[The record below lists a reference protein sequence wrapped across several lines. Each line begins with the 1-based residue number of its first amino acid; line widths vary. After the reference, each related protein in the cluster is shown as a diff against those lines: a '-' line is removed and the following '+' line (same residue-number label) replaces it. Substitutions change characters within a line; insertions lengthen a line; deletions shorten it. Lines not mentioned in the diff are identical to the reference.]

1 MHSSTLLEFFHF
13 FISHNYVCGG
23 DLVLILRVFM
33 KKKEKEKKN
42 LLQWEG
48 CRKPILPPSTDDHAC

>member
-23 DLVLILRVFM
+23 DLVLLLRVFM
-33 KKKEKEKKN
+33 KKKGKGKKK
-42 LLQWEG
+42 LTSMGRMQ
-48 CRKPILPPSTDDHAC
+48 KAYSATFY